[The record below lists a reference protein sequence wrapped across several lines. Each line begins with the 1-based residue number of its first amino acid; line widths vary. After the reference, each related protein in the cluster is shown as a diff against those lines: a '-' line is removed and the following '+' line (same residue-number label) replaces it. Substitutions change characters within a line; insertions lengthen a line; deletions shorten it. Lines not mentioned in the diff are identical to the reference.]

1 MCVEGERN
9 SDTLFKIL
17 AVILCG
23 GAYIP
28 VQPSWPDDR
37 KKAIKEQSGYKYLFD
52 ENTQIR
58 EANFEHHETAY
69 DAPAYVIYTSGST
82 GTPKG
87 VLINQSAVTNTL
99 LDINERYSVTETD
112 VFAAV
117 SSFSFDLSITCS

>member
-37 KKAIKEQSGYKYLFD
+37 KKAIKEQSGFKYLFD

-58 EANFEHHETAY
+58 EANFEYHETAY
-69 DAPAYVIYTSGST
+69 DATAYEISTSGIP
-82 GTPKG
+82 GTPKSE
-87 VLINQSAVTNTL
+87 LINQSAVTNT
-99 LDINERYSVTETD
+99 
-112 VFAAV
+112 
-117 SSFSFDLSITCS
+117 